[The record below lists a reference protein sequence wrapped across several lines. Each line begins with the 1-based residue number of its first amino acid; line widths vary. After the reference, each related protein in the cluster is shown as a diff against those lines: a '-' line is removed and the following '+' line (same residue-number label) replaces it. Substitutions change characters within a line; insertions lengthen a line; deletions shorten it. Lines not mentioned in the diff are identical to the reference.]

1 MCTDCN
7 CGNKRAIP
15 WGAIGRRWAQPGRN
29 RSFQAESV
37 NVAFSVK
44 RAGNVQERPG
54 KRNPANVISSDSLQ
68 ERNQVYKGLK
78 PSPCSTADPEL
89 IWISVNSVLQ
99 VLGSSRDTALSLWQ
113 DDSDPSETHIQA
125 ERQWIIKNKWS
136 VKGVHER
143 RNQNILQFNEHYFF
157 VYLVIIPGFTL
168 ERAYFRD
175 IPERRSYFYQLFDRN
190 QFAIILKLPK

>member
-29 RSFQAESV
+29 RSLQAEGV
-37 NVAFSVK
+37 NVAFSGK
-44 RAGNVQERPG
+44 RAGSVQERPE

-68 ERNQVYKGLK
+68 ERNQVYEGLK

-136 VKGVHER
+136 VKGVIQKKKPKYIAIQWALFFHLSSHHPR
-143 RNQNILQFNEHYFF
+143 IYSGKSILQGYSWEKE
-157 VYLVIIPGFTL
+157 LLLPVIW
-168 ERAYFRD
+168 
-175 IPERRSYFYQLFDRN
+175 
-190 QFAIILKLPK
+190 